1 MVTGLNH
8 MPRPILGD
16 RTPLEVMLGRATQ
29 MPAELVFFKG
39 PNLADATQ
47 VDINSKIVNKY
58 CSKLVKKIDDV
69 NIELN
74 NDKAAAEARRLAKSK
89 NKLPRFK
96 IGDFVCIARHEK
108 HLPHKVCLHWNG
120 PFEVTGY
127 KSEFVILARL
137 LGSTSQSRPYHIS
150 RVKPFAAAAMGQPVG
165 LQECAQN
172 DYKQFEVDDFIAWRL
187 DDHGVIELRVQW
199 QGFPDDEDCS
209 WEPID
214 SLLQDVPVKVQQ
226 FLQKHQRED
235 KALQHAYNQL

>member
-1 MVTGLNH
+1 
-8 MPRPILGD
+8 
-16 RTPLEVMLGRATQ
+16 
-29 MPAELVFFKG
+29 
-39 PNLADATQ
+39 
-47 VDINSKIVNKY
+47 
-58 CSKLVKKIDDV
+58 
-69 NIELN
+69 
-74 NDKAAAEARRLAKSK
+74 
-89 NKLPRFK
+89 
-96 IGDFVCIARHEK
+96 
-108 HLPHKVCLHWNG
+108 
-120 PFEVTGY
+120 
-127 KSEFVILARL
+127 
-137 LGSTSQSRPYHIS
+137 
-150 RVKPFAAAAMGQPVG
+150 MGQSVG